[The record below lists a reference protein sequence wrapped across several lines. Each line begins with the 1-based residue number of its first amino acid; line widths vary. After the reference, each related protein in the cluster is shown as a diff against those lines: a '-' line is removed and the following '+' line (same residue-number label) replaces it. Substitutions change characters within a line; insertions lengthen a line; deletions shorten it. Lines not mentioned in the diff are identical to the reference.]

1 MKRIYI
7 QFLLLLLVSTFSINL
22 QAQRLSIPEKSTVGD
37 EFLIAPDGTYSELR
51 PTLSKNCGCEI
62 SDLSFNWSGSFES
75 AVANENLIRL
85 ARKRALKKWY
95 SNQINKV
102 VKPAIDRKFG
112 RTFSNFEEAK
122 NELLIDSERKN
133 ITTLSRPL
141 RDKYSRLRSRGFKA
155 KEKHLK
161 ELKLLKLRESEIKSG
176 NINNPSFGYTK
187 VQGVYLKDIKSLS
200 SLKSKWTPLFDDF
213 SKNIAETHINN
224 HMFKSIGRGVESE
237 VIKLKN
243 QHYNSLNTWDR
254 LSLLQFLI
262 HYEEYKKLSSP
273 PYLVPEHINNM
284 FKKFN
289 NIDKA
294 TPELIENLSI
304 KNRTGGFS
312 VFDGRTY
319 YKLLSTYTSP
329 PALPGGE
336 YMAKMEW
343 ERLKNQALDKL
354 LNSTSTAD
362 FAITNL
368 IGELNI
374 TNNTQKNWLYEH
386 KTAAN
391 NFIGFANS
399 NRVSNKITN
408 KAQAYIKGQVEL
420 EAETQN
426 IPWKS
431 STGILENNPNLKF
444 THVYHN
450 HGKNISYYKLTDGS
464 IIASSSYEKVLTS
477 AGDLIDK
484 DISNI
489 GGCQNCRFYYIK
501 LSDNDAWAEMLFTPN
516 NLGDELKT
524 LFALAGKDLGKNLGR
539 YVLPVEDIKILID
552 GKDFDGQ
559 QVARWKAA
567 GGILLT
573 VVPGGKIVGTSAKV
587 LRPVLKVA
595 DDVAEWAIVAVK
607 ANGKATKLTFKV
619 VGGIVTFGSRS
630 NLAKIIG
637 TKVGEEAH
645 HIIPWADKII
655 NNPIIQKAAR
665 AGFHMNAKINGIALK
680 KYSKLIGEGL
690 HGNHPAYNTFVDK
703 KLKAFIDSTSDLTP
717 EIAKDFLE
725 NKLIPELLN
734 KIGKAKK
741 SGLNLNDYFKTLL

>member
-1 MKRIYI
+1 MLENTQMKRIYI
-7 QFLLLLLVSTFSINL
+7 QFLLILLVSTFSINL
-22 QAQRLSIPEKSTVGD
+22 QAQRLNIPEKSTIGD
-37 EFLIAPDGTYSELR
+37 EFLIAPDGTYSELK
-51 PTLSKNCGCEI
+51 PDLSGNCGCEI

-85 ARKRALKKWY
+85 ARKRTLKKWY

-254 LSLLQFLI
+254 LSLLQFLV

-319 YKLLSTYTSP
+319 YKLLSAYTSP

-399 NRVSNKITN
+399 NRVSNKITTKAKIFSNTTIQILSNQNLTSSQKYNQFVIAYNSFDPILPNTAQKKDYEVKIKKYATSFKQWGN
-408 KAQAYIKGQVEL
+408 KEFGNYLESLLPLDSSFSDEDYKILYKTIRKKAGELAWDYVRAIVGQTFESFQPVIEMALWEVGGGLALKVLSKLPVRYLTTPIKNVITRL
-420 EAETQN
+420 RTPA
-426 IPWKS
+426 S
-431 STGILENNPNLKF
+431 SAFSNLKHAKKF
-444 THVYHN
+444 GIQSYKQL
-450 HGKNISYYKLTDGS
+450 GKQFKELGISAKQLGV
-464 IIASSSYEKVLTS
+464 EKHHLFE
-477 AGDLIDK
+477 
-484 DISNI
+484 
-489 GGCQNCRFYYIK
+489 QRFVK
-501 LSDNDAWAEMLFTPN
+501 Q
-516 NLGDELKT
+516 LGDK
-524 LFALAGKDLGKNLGR
+524 LGR
-539 YVLPVEDIKILID
+539 NTDDWLSIVVEKTNKLAQSEHYKFTQAWKKAI
-552 GKDFDGQ
+552 GYDGQ
-559 QVARWKAA
+559 AA
-567 GGILLT
+567 GWT
-573 VVPGGKIVGTSAKV
+573 KKTTSSATIDDIYMAAKEIYKDY
-587 LRPVLKVA
+587 P
-595 DDVAEWAIVAVK
+595 EI
-607 ANGKATKLTFKV
+607 
-619 VGGIVTFGSRS
+619 
-630 NLAKIIG
+630 
-637 TKVGEEAH
+637 
-645 HIIPWADKII
+645 
-655 NNPIIQKAAR
+655 
-665 AGFHMNAKINGIALK
+665 
-680 KYSKLIGEGL
+680 
-690 HGNHPAYNTFVDK
+690 
-703 KLKAFIDSTSDLTP
+703 LKAL
-717 EIAKDFLE
+717 
-725 NKLIPELLN
+725 
-734 KIGKAKK
+734 
-741 SGLNLNDYFKTLL
+741 GL

>member
-7 QFLLLLLVSTFSINL
+7 QFLLLLLVSTFSIDL
-22 QAQRLSIPEKSTVGD
+22 QAQRLSIPEKSTIGD
-37 EFLIAPDGTYSELR
+37 EFLIAPDGTYSELK
-51 PTLSKNCGCEI
+51 PDLSGNCGCEI

-85 ARKRALKKWY
+85 ARKRTLKKWY

-133 ITTLSRPL
+133 IATLSRPL

-161 ELKLLKLRESEIKSG
+161 ELKLLKLREAEIKSG

-187 VQGVYLKDIKSLS
+187 VRGVYLKDIKSLS

-224 HMFKSIGRGVESE
+224 HMYKSIGRGVEPE
-237 VIKLKN
+237 VVKLKN
-243 QHYNSLNTWDR
+243 RHYNSLNTWDR
-254 LSLLQFLI
+254 LSLLQFLV
-262 HYEEYKKLSSP
+262 HYEEYKKLNSP

-294 TPELIENLSI
+294 TPELIKNLSI

-319 YKLLSTYTSP
+319 YKLLSAYTSP
-329 PALPGGE
+329 PALPGGQ

-354 LNSTSTAD
+354 LNSTNTAD

-408 KAQAYIKGQVEL
+408 KAKAYIKGQVEL

-431 STGILENNPNLKF
+431 STGILENNPHLKF

-464 IIASSSYEKVLTS
+464 VIASSSYEKVLTS

-484 DISNI
+484 DRSNI

-501 LSDNDAWAEMLFTPN
+501 LSDNDTWAEMLFNPN

-559 QVARWKAA
+559 DVARWKGATFL
-567 GGILLT
+567 LLT
-573 VVPGGKIVGTSAKV
+573 VVPGSKGLKIAGKIAANATRWGKIIVVNGKRIKYSHKLVNGIVDFGTYQSKKFRKV
-587 LRPVLKVA
+587 LGIA
-595 DDVAEWAIVAVK
+595 DDL
-607 ANGKATKLTFKV
+607 TKQ
-619 VGGIVTFGSRS
+619 
-630 NLAKIIG
+630 
-637 TKVGEEAH
+637 AH
-645 HIIPWADKII
+645 HVLSRNLRTHRA
-655 NNPIIQKAAR
+655 IQKAAKSKTSP
-665 AGFHMNAKINGIALK
+665 FHIDEFLNGI
-680 KYSKLIGEGL
+680 
-690 HGNHPAYNTFVDK
+690 PVDK
-703 KLKAFIDSTSDLTP
+703 WRNQPNHHLYDRRIR
-717 EIAKDFLE
+717 
-725 NKLIPELLN
+725 ELLDA
-734 KIGKAKK
+734 IP
-741 SGLNLNDYFKTLL
+741 SGLSPEDTFSRLELIIKNVKEVIKNNPNTHLNDLIF